1 LVRFSNLIPLTM
13 SIKTRFAPPTPTED
27 GAEPQTV
34 TLRLPRAEDGPH
46 VTALI
51 AASPPLDINSAYC
64 NLLQC
69 TDFRETCVLA
79 ESGGRPIGWV
89 SAYRPPADR
98 DRLFVWQ
105 VAVHPDAR
113 GLGLG
118 LRMLEALLERPACAG
133 ARSLVTTITRDNQA
147 SWRLFEALARR
158 LGATIDSSP
167 RFDRAAH
174 FGGAHAT
181 EWEVRVAP
189 LSDLSR

>member
-1 LVRFSNLIPLTM
+1 M
-13 SIKTRFAPPTPTED
+13 
-27 GAEPQTV
+27 
-34 TLRLPRAEDGPH
+34 PRAEDGPH

-118 LRMLEALLERPACAG
+118 LRMLEALLERPASAG